1 MNGHRRWNNVALPK
15 CDTDSRILAAL
26 KEHEQVDAETIAER
40 IGLTK
45 TTICEHLSRLL
56 CAGQVT
62 RVRVKRHPLY
72 SRGAAAHRPRREASI
87 AFAGYSTHRGYAN
100 W

>member
-1 MNGHRRWNNVALPK
+1 
-15 CDTDSRILAAL
+15 
-26 KEHEQVDAETIAER
+26 
-40 IGLTK
+40 
-45 TTICEHLSRLL
+45 
-56 CAGQVT
+56 
-62 RVRVKRHPLY
+62 VRVKRHPLY